1 MPGNRNCFESND
13 ATEAAPGLAT
23 AADGHNLFLRPVV
36 PSARNREVTS

>member
-23 AADGHNLFLRPVV
+23 AADGHNLFCALSFHRRET
-36 PSARNREVTS
+36 AR